1 MRLRVVL
8 LAAVLAS
15 PARAEADYCD
25 KMLEYI
31 VRSYVSEATRKDFGG
46 GARAAA
52 YDSLCATFEKAAK
65 EKDKARREAF
75 EAVGGE
81 GKYGQ
86 AKFDKLKTAY
96 CTLAKSITSEQA
108 AYRKT
113 ANALR
118 PEAMTEWKRCTEA
131 AKGKYG
137 PPMEVEQIDDF
148 ILSVTLKPTEHDL
161 RTVRV
166 TFDGFHK
173 CSGFVEWNKASEK
186 PTLFEIP
193 VLPRNRETDLACF
206 REAKKPPCGT
216 EAAGPAHLTLEF
228 EDGGRKVKH
237 RFDMVRVMSTQ
248 CPLPGSP

>member
-8 LAAVLAS
+8 LAAALAS
-15 PARAEADYCD
+15 PARAELGFCD

-31 VRSYVSEATRKDFGG
+31 VRSYVSEATRKDFGR
-46 GARAAA
+46 GARVAA
-52 YDSLCATFEKAAK
+52 YDSLCATIEKAAK
-65 EKDKARREAF
+65 GKDADRRQAF

-81 GKYGQ
+81 GKYDP
-86 AKFDKLKTAY
+86 AKFDKLKRAY
-96 CTLAKSITSEQA
+96 CTLTKNITDQQA
-108 AYRKT
+108 AYQKT
-113 ANALR
+113 ASALK
-118 PEAMTEWKRCTEA
+118 PKAMTEWKHCTEA

-148 ILSVTLKPTEHDL
+148 ILSFTLKPEEHDL
-161 RTVRV
+161 RSVRV
-166 TFDGFHK
+166 TFDGFHR
-173 CSGFVEWNKASEK
+173 CSGFLQWNKATDK
-186 PTLFEIP
+186 ATLFEIP

-206 REAKKPPCGT
+206 REARKPPCGT

-237 RFDMVRVMSTQ
+237 QFDMVRVMSTE

>member
-8 LAAVLAS
+8 LAAVVAS
-15 PARAEADYCD
+15 PARAELGFCD

-31 VRSYVSEATRKDFGG
+31 VRSYVSETTRKDFGR

-52 YDSLCATFEKAAK
+52 YDSLCPTFEKAAK
-65 EKDKARREAF
+65 GKDADRRQAF

-81 GKYGQ
+81 GKYDQ
-86 AKFDKLKTAY
+86 AKFDKLKRAY
-96 CTLAKSITSEQA
+96 CTLTKSIADEQA
-108 AYRKT
+108 PYQKT
-113 ANALR
+113 ASALK
-118 PEAMTEWKRCTEA
+118 PKAMIEWKHCTEA

-137 PPMEVEQIDDF
+137 PPIEVEQIDDF
-148 ILSVTLKPTEHDL
+148 ILSFTLKPAERDL
-161 RTVRV
+161 RSVRV
-166 TFDGFHK
+166 TFDGFRK
-173 CSGFVEWNKASEK
+173 CSGFLQWNNASEK
-186 PTLFEIP
+186 ATLVEIP
-193 VLPRNRETDLACF
+193 VLPRNREADLACF

-237 RFDMVRVMSTQ
+237 QFDLVRVMSTE